1 MVQAMLGRGCSHFAR
16 AALVGLLV
24 CASAAPAL
32 AQGED
37 ESEARMHFRVGRAYY
52 DSGRFL
58 EAAHEFEEAYRQ
70 SDRPQLLYNIFV
82 AYRDAGRLQEAMEA
96 LRRYLELVPDAE
108 NRDQLTARLAA
119 MERVAA
125 RQATAPSETTPS
137 ETTPSETAPSE
148 TAPAETTD
156 TAEATAT
163 TEATA
168 TSEAAAATETSEGA
182 TGGGGLWVPGFIIGG
197 VGAAAAIAGVITGV
211 LALDA
216 QASLESDYNCDAEGR
231 CDPGFEG
238 ARDSGATL
246 AGLTDG
252 LLIGGL
258 VVAATGVVLAF
269 VLADDGGDEDTARF
283 DFSCGPTGCMA
294 GLRGQLP

>member
-1 MVQAMLGRGCSHFAR
+1 M
-16 AALVGLLV
+16 
-24 CASAAPAL
+24 
-32 AQGED
+32 
-37 ESEARMHFRVGRAYY
+37 
-52 DSGRFL
+52 
-58 EAAHEFEEAYRQ
+58 
-70 SDRPQLLYNIFV
+70 
-82 AYRDAGRLQEAMEA
+82 
-96 LRRYLELVPDAE
+96 
-108 NRDQLTARLAA
+108 
-119 MERVAA
+119 
-125 RQATAPSETTPS
+125 
-137 ETTPSETAPSE
+137 
-148 TAPAETTD
+148 
-156 TAEATAT
+156 
-163 TEATA
+163 
-168 TSEAAAATETSEGA
+168 
-182 TGGGGLWVPGFIIGG
+182 
-197 VGAAAAIAGVITGV
+197 

>member
-125 RQATAPSETTPS
+125 RGGRLVNADITLICEAPKIGPHSDPMR
-137 ETTPSETAPSE
+137 ARL
-148 TAPAETTD
+148 AEIM
-156 TAEATAT
+156 EVPKERISVKAT
-163 TEATA
+163 T
-168 TSEAAAATETSEGA
+168 TERLGFPGRGEG
-182 TGGGGLWVPGFIIGG
+182 
-197 VGAAAAIAGVITGV
+197 IA
-211 LALDA
+211 A
-216 QASLESDYNCDAEGR
+216 QAV
-231 CDPGFEG
+231 
-238 ARDSGATL
+238 ATL
-246 AGLTDG
+246 A
-252 LLIGGL
+252 
-258 VVAATGVVLAF
+258 
-269 VLADDGGDEDTARF
+269 
-283 DFSCGPTGCMA
+283 
-294 GLRGQLP
+294 LPRPVG

>member
-1 MVQAMLGRGCSHFAR
+1 
-16 AALVGLLV
+16 VGLLALATV
-24 CASAAPAL
+24 APAM
-32 AQGED
+32 AQEED

-58 EAAHEFEEAYRQ
+58 EAAREFELAYEQ

-82 AYRDAGRLQEAMEA
+82 AYRDAGRLQEAMGA

-125 RQATAPSETTPS
+125 RQAEAQAT
-137 ETTPSETAPSE
+137 ETAEPTE
-148 TAPAETTD
+148 
-156 TAEATAT
+156 TAEATEPETTETAEVSEPVET
-163 TEATA
+163 TEAVSPDPA
-168 TSEAAAATETSEGA
+168 PSASSD
-182 TGGGGLWVPGFIIGG
+182 GGGGLWTPGFIIAG
-197 VGAAAAIAGVITGV
+197 VGAAAAIAGIITGV

-216 QASLESDYNCDAEGR
+216 QASLEADYNCDADGR
-231 CDPGFEG
+231 CDPGFEA

-252 LLIGGL
+252 LIIGGV
-258 VVAATGVVLAF
+258 VVAATGAVLAF
-269 VLADDGGDEDTARF
+269 VLADSGGSDDTARF
-283 DFSCGPTGCMA
+283 DFTCGPTGCMA
-294 GLRGQLP
+294 GLRGQF